1 MQLELWQFI
10 AGLMTILVSLG
21 FIYGKLI
28 TRVDHD
34 HSLLV
39 EHQRK
44 IDSCQLIHVMTEEK
58 CQAKHFEY
66 DRLTQLQLE
75 NQRKIIDQIVYDRK
89 SDEVRWR
96 DLTSKID
103 VLIGKSDRTRKY
115 DNSSAN

>member
-28 TRVDHD
+28 TRVENDHL
-34 HSLLV
+34 LLV

-44 IDSCQLIHVMTEEK
+44 IDNCQLIHVMTEEK
-58 CQAKHFEY
+58 CAAKHFEY

-75 NQRKIIDQIVYDRK
+75 NQRKIIDQLVCDRK
-89 SDEVRWR
+89 DDERRWR

-103 VLIGKSDRTRKY
+103 VLIGKSDRTKEY
-115 DNSSAN
+115 DNGSTN